1 MNEGLQEHDLDQP
14 LLETAPEPD
23 RSALFPEITS
33 RGWLRLAYTV
43 EFLLAILTIFTLWGE
58 VGGEGHMDLLPWYF
72 KLIGVL
78 GSAWCCVR
86 FTAGLVE
93 QRSAWNRRTIGWFT
107 GIVLFG
113 VMMGGLTYYYHLHE
127 EPDDDSDDTTST
139 VSIVPARCTRYESDR
154 TRS

>member
-1 MNEGLQEHDLDQP
+1 VNEGLQEHDLDQP
-14 LLETAPEPD
+14 LIEAPREAD
-23 RSALFPEITS
+23 RLPKFPELTT
-33 RGWLRLAYTV
+33 RAWLRLAYSI
-43 EFLLAILTIFTLWGE
+43 EFLIAILAIFTLWGE

-86 FTAGLVE
+86 FTAGMVE
-93 QRSAWNRRTIGWFT
+93 QPAAWNRRTVGWFT
-107 GIVLFG
+107 AILLFG

-127 EPDDDSDDTTST
+127 APDDSDDTTST
-139 VSIVPARCTRYESDR
+139 VSIVPPSLSYYESDR